1 MIIHIKLILLTI
13 FLVEFI
19 IFFKILKKLKMLINF
34 LNKLLKLFFFKNIS
48 DHWKEKA
55 LFKYSKNIFFYSF
68 QVIGFFLILIIS
80 YWLFSLYNHD
90 LNKYL
95 FTLPGILESILIV
108 AVYLKLKKIL
118 NA

>member
-1 MIIHIKLILLTI
+1 MIIHIKLALLTI

-19 IFFKILKKLKMLINF
+19 IFFKILKKIKMLINF
-34 LNKLLKLFFFKNIS
+34 INKLLKLFFLNKIS

-68 QVIGFFLILIIS
+68 QVVGLFLILIAS
-80 YWLFSLYNHD
+80 YWIFSWYNHD

-95 FTLPGILESILIV
+95 FTLLGIFESILIGV
-108 AVYLKLKKIL
+108 GYFKLRKFL
-118 NA
+118 NE